1 MKTATRTG
9 TVPEPGKKIK
19 FAKLP
24 IPNKRK
30 MTRYILS
37 YLFLTLVAV
46 VMIVP
51 FLWSVS
57 TALKGKDETIF
68 SFPPKFIPEN
78 ITFENFVTVWE
89 SLPIPLYLWNS
100 TVLAFWG
107 VVLPVLFCS
116 LAAFPLAR
124 MKFKGK
130 NTVFLIILA
139 TMMIPGEVTMIP
151 IYLILEKLNLM
162 GSYLGVILPG
172 AVTAFGIFLMRQAF
186 MGIPK
191 EIDESAII
199 DGATPL
205 QIWWYIMMPMVRP
218 MLATLAILSFIGSWN
233 NFLWPLLILQDPD
246 TYPLT
251 VGLYDLKGAFVTDT
265 RLVSAGA
272 IIALIPI
279 LIVFIAFQNYFIKG
293 AYSSAVKG

>member
-1 MKTATRTG
+1 MQPTPTNTN
-9 TVPEPGKKIK
+9 TVPDIK
-19 FAKLP
+19 PKRQFRNLP
-24 IPNKRK
+24 SKRK
-30 MTRYILS
+30 ISRLIISYFFLS
-37 YLFLTLVAV
+37 VIMVAMV
-46 VMIVP
+46 VP

-57 TALKGKDETIF
+57 TALKGQNEAIF
-68 SFPPKFIPEN
+68 SFPPQFIPEN
-78 ITFENFVTVWE
+78 ITLDNFITVWNT
-89 SLPIPLYLWNS
+89 LPIPLYLWNS
-100 TVLAFWG
+100 TILAFWG
-107 VVLPVLFCS
+107 VLLPLLFCS

-124 MKFKGK
+124 MNFKGK
-130 NTVFLIILA
+130 NIVFLVILS

-151 IYLILEKLNLM
+151 IYLILEKLHLI
-162 GSYLGVILPG
+162 GSFSGVILPG

-199 DGATPL
+199 DGAKPW
-205 QIWWYIMMPMVRP
+205 QIWWYIMIPMVKP

-233 NFLWPLLILQDPD
+233 NFLWPLLVLQDPN

-251 VGLYDLKGAFVTDT
+251 VGLYDLKGAFVTNT

-279 LIVFIAFQNYFIKG
+279 LLVFVAFQNYFIKG

>member
-1 MKTATRTG
+1 MQPTQSNIHSG
-9 TVPEPGKKIK
+9 TDIK
-19 FAKLP
+19 PYNKARKPL
-24 IPNKRK
+24 NKRK
-30 MTRYILS
+30 IIRYVVS
-37 YLFLTLVAV
+37 YFFLIIVAV
-46 VMIVP
+46 IMIVP

-57 TALKGKDETIF
+57 TALKGQNETIF
-68 SFPPKFIPEN
+68 SFPPQFIPEH
-78 ITFENFVTVWE
+78 ITLENFVKVWNTI
-89 SLPIPLYLWNS
+89 PIGRYLWNS

-107 VVLPVLFCS
+107 VVLPLLFCS

-124 MKFKGK
+124 MNFKGK
-130 NTVFLIILA
+130 NIVFLTILG

-151 IYLILEKLNLM
+151 IYIILQKLHLI
-162 GSYLGVILPG
+162 GSYTGVILPG
-172 AVTAFGIFLMRQAF
+172 AVSAFGIFLMRQAF

-191 EIDESAII
+191 EIDESAIM
-199 DGATPL
+199 DGASTL
-205 QIWWYIMMPMVRP
+205 QIWWHIMMPMVKP

-233 NFLWPLLILQDPD
+233 SFLWPLLVLQDPN

-251 VGLYDLKGAFVTDT
+251 IGLYDLKGAFVSDT

>member
-1 MKTATRTG
+1 MQQTQTSTNS
-9 TVPEPGKKIK
+9 VPNIKQNNKIR
-19 FAKLP
+19 KLP
-24 IPNKRK
+24 TMRK
-30 MTRYILS
+30 VTQSFLS
-37 YLFLTLVAV
+37 YFLLTLVAV
-46 VMIVP
+46 IMIVP

-68 SFPPKFIPEN
+68 SFPPQFIPEN
-78 ITFENFVTVWE
+78 ITFENFITVWNT
-89 SLPIPLYLWNS
+89 LPIPLYLWNS

-107 VVLPVLFCS
+107 VVLPLIFCS

-124 MKFKGK
+124 MNFKGK
-130 NTVFLIILA
+130 NTVFLIILG

-151 IYLILEKLNLM
+151 IYLILQKLNLI
-162 GSYLGVILPG
+162 GSYSGVILPG

-205 QIWWYIMMPMVRP
+205 QIWWHIMMPMVKP
-218 MLATLAILSFIGSWN
+218 MLSTLAILSFIGSWN
-233 NFLWPLLILQDPD
+233 NFLWPLLVLQDPN

-272 IIALIPI
+272 IVALIPI
-279 LIVFIAFQNYFIKG
+279 LIVFVAFQNYFIKG